1 MFDFM
6 LTNLE
11 IRALINSI
19 VISLGVSFLS
29 ILLSFFLAV
38 SLSFSRIPLKRL
50 FSLLFLI
57 PLLIPPYLHV
67 FSWMHLL
74 MFMGDYNLF
83 GITSNLGIQILSSI
97 PGVIFV
103 LTLAYFPISFFII
116 HQAIDNIPL
125 ELIDAATLVARPVK
139 ILRHIIIPAVLP
151 ATLTAAISTFIVA
164 FITFDVPAFL
174 GKNVFITQ
182 IFKSF
187 TFTGEITRALYL
199 SSIPV
204 LIVGSSWALL
214 LLFLVRNRPFF
225 SLQSLPKDKP
235 YSIKQ
240 SPALTMLIFLIF
252 VVLSLFSSVLPL
264 GVIQLKNLLYEG
276 VPLYTASS
284 RGVIA
289 NTLWISIISS
299 VFIVL
304 FSSFIYLIIYRKRLG
319 RIIFLSLLAL
329 PPITFGIL
337 FIYLFNRPAF
347 TGIYATPI
355 ILIIAYSFRF
365 TPLVCELLYT
375 YSQQINP
382 QYFESARLVYS
393 PSWRKPR
400 QTWRILNKIALP
412 LYTPALFI
420 AWMFSFWLV
429 ATELPITLLIQPPG
443 FQTIITRLFIVLHYG
458 AEELMSP
465 MTFALLSVSLL
476 PILAV
481 YLFFRLGKKYGQ

>member
-187 TFTGEITRALYL
+187 TFTGEVSQALYL
-199 SSIPV
+199 SIIPV
-204 LIVGSSWALL
+204 FIVGAIWVI
-214 LLFLVRNRPFF
+214 LLFLVGEKPLF
-225 SLQSLPKDKP
+225 SLSSRQKNTPFAIRQPLP
-235 YSIKQ
+235 
-240 SPALTMLIFLIF
+240 LTVFIFFLIAF
-252 VVLSLFSSVLPL
+252 IFFLSTLLPL
-264 GVIQLKNLLYEG
+264 GVLQIKNLLYEK
-276 VPLYTASS
+276 VPFSTASS
-284 RGVIA
+284 LGVIT
-289 NTLWISIISS
+289 NTLSISLVSS
-299 VFIVL
+299 VCIIL
-304 FSSFIYLIIYRKRLG
+304 FSTFVYFIFYRKRLG
-319 RIIFLSLLAL
+319 RIFFLSLLAL
-329 PPITFGIL
+329 PPITYGIL
-337 FIYLFNRPAF
+337 FIYLFNRPSF
-347 TGIYATPI
+347 NSIYSTPLL
-355 ILIIAYSFRF
+355 LIIAYCLRF
-365 TPLVCELLYT
+365 APLVCELLFT
-375 YSQQINP
+375 HRQQINP
-382 QYFESARLVYS
+382 QYFESARLVYAQ
-393 PSWRKPR
+393 SWRKPR
-400 QTWRILNKIALP
+400 QTWRMLQMIVLP
-412 LYTPALFI
+412 LYLPVLFL

-429 ATELPITLLIQPPG
+429 ATELPITLLVQPPG

-458 AEELMSP
+458 AEELMSL
-465 MTFALLSVSLL
+465 MTLALLFISLF

-481 YLFFRLGKKYGQ
+481 YFFFRIDQKNDQ